1 MNTSDVIDATEQ
13 LVQRELRASAPALP
27 RPEPPRGIYLQLYRG
42 AIRGPT
48 REAKRAQLAE
58 YCDRIDVMG
67 LPGVVF
73 HGFCED
79 LAGAWDGLAKLA
91 ADRGLLALASWG
103 LDSRDLSAARKGE
116 LVGDVL
122 ARPTCAGGLLDAE
135 GQWDSDL
142 GAADDMDEA
151 GALALAAAIQK
162 RAPGAWVGDQP
173 WFAIEAHGDLRKTAN
188 RPEAGGVFRG
198 FPVDEFA
205 SVCTWG
211 RYRQAYIYRALGALY
226 APTFA
231 RMDREWSSITPAL
244 RAAGLERPLR
254 VTLQAYGWLLHEQ
267 VDAIINRGV
276 AANASVILWCDPWPD
291 AVALRAIAAATWLEH
306 EGYARPGVAARAAV
320 RAAQAE
326 FNRRGARLTVDGWWG
341 EATHRA
347 AGLS

>member
-1 MNTSDVIDATEQ
+1 MNTSSVIDTTEQ
-13 LVQRELRASAPALP
+13 LVQRELRKSAPP

-42 AIRGPT
+42 GIRGPT
-48 REAKRAQLAE
+48 PQAKRDTLKRYVDQIAA
-58 YCDRIDVMG
+58 MK

-79 LAGAWDGLAKLA
+79 LAGAWDGLATIA
-91 ADRGLLALASWG
+91 HDRGLLALASWG
-103 LDSRDLSAARKGE
+103 LDSKDLSAARKGQ

-122 ARPTCAGGLLDAE
+122 RRSTCTAGLLDAE

-151 GALALAAAIQK
+151 GARALVAAIQQ
-162 RAPGAWVGDQP
+162 RAPGACVGDQP
-173 WFAIEAHGDLRKTAN
+173 WFAIEAHGDLR
-188 RPEAGGVFRG
+188 RPSKAPTEGGVFRG

-205 SVCTWG
+205 PVCSWG
-211 RYRQAYIYRALGALY
+211 RFRQAYIYRALGALY
-226 APTFA
+226 RPTFA

-267 VDAIINRGV
+267 VDAIVGRGV
-276 AANASVILWCDPWPD
+276 TANAPVILWCDPWPD
-291 AVALRAIAAATWLEH
+291 AVALRAIAAATWLER
-306 EGYARPGVAARAAV
+306 EGYARPGVEARDAV
-320 RAAQAE
+320 RAAQTGL
-326 FNRRGARLTVDGWWG
+326 NGSGARLAVDGWWG